1 METPTPPLT
10 SALVEIARLEGEGHV
25 QELKICLTA
34 VVSVVALS
42 IAFAAPAQAQ
52 NQAGGSLVH
61 VQIAGLN
68 VLVPVG
74 VAANLCD
81 VNANILA
88 AQAREGGAECTAT
101 STSTASPGQG
111 GGGGGN
117 QAGGSLVNVQIGDTT
132 VAIPLAVAA
141 NICDVNVNVL
151 ALQLR
156 TGGATCEAASDAEA
170 S

>member
-1 METPTPPLT
+1 MYK
-10 SALVEIARLEGEGHV
+10 SFKSR
-25 QELKICLTA
+25 LTA
-34 VVSVVALS
+34 VASVLALS

-52 NQAGGSLVH
+52 NEAGDSLVN

-81 VNANILA
+81 VNANLLIA
-88 AQAREGGAECTAT
+88 EQVREGGAECTAT

-111 GGGGGN
+111 GGGGN
-117 QAGGSLVNVQIGDTT
+117 QGRGSLVNVQIADTT
-132 VAIPLAVAA
+132 VAIPIAVAA

-151 ALQLR
+151 AQQIR
-156 TGGATCEAASDAEA
+156 SGGATCEATSNSQA
-170 S
+170 

>member
-1 METPTPPLT
+1 MYK
-10 SALVEIARLEGEGHV
+10 SIKSR
-25 QELKICLTA
+25 LTA
-34 VVSVVALS
+34 VASVVALS
-42 IAFAAPAQAQ
+42 MAFAAPAQAQ
-52 NQAGGSLVH
+52 NEAGDSLVN

-117 QAGGSLVNVQIGDTT
+117 QAGGSLVNVQIADTT
-132 VAIPLAVAA
+132 VAIPIAVAA
-141 NICDVNVNVL
+141 NICDVNVNLL
-151 ALQLR
+151 AQQLR
-156 TGGATCEAASDAEA
+156 TGGATCTATSDAEA